1 MKTAWFWTLLVAIL
15 IVGCTR
21 PTQPVAD
28 EGSVEPRQLRVM
40 TYSSFDIGE
49 ETIRAFEEAHNAR
62 VQFLDAGDTG
72 QMVSQAIL
80 SKDDPQADV
89 LYGVD
94 NTFLSRAL
102 EADIFVPYEAEGL
115 ARIPDALRLDPAYR
129 VTPVDYGDVCL
140 NYDHDYFRAQ
150 EIPVPSALEDL
161 TAAVYRGL
169 LVVQNPASSSPGL
182 AFMLATVAAMG
193 EDGYLTYW
201 QQLREND
208 VLVVDSWD
216 TAYYGEFSGG
226 AGSGGTRPIIVS
238 YATSPAAEVY
248 YSEEPLDVSP
258 TAAIIAPGTCFRQVE
273 FVGILRN
280 GQNPDLAEAFV
291 DYVLSDTFQNDIPL
305 HMWVYPASDTATLP
319 EVFENYAMAAIDP
332 ASMSVEI
339 IEQNRQAWVDAWT
352 DVVLR

>member
-1 MKTAWFWTLLVAIL
+1 
-15 IVGCTR
+15 
-21 PTQPVAD
+21 
-28 EGSVEPRQLRVM
+28 
-40 TYSSFDIGE
+40 
-49 ETIRAFEEAHNAR
+49 
-62 VQFLDAGDTG
+62 
-72 QMVSQAIL
+72 
-80 SKDDPQADV
+80 
-89 LYGVD
+89 
-94 NTFLSRAL
+94 
-102 EADIFVPYEAEGL
+102 
-115 ARIPDALRLDPAYR
+115 
-129 VTPVDYGDVCL
+129 
-140 NYDHDYFRAQ
+140 
-150 EIPVPSALEDL
+150 
-161 TAAVYRGL
+161 
-169 LVVQNPASSSPGL
+169 
-182 AFMLATVAAMG
+182 
-193 EDGYLTYW
+193 
-201 QQLREND
+201 
-208 VLVVDSWD
+208 
-216 TAYYGEFSGG
+216 
-226 AGSGGTRPIIVS
+226 VS